1 MVAKRKRLIL
11 AIGIIG
17 LIFLCSVSG
26 LFAAGA
32 KEAVSTD
39 QRAMTL
45 RLAHISDEEHPS
57 HKASMLF
64 KELVEEKTGGVVK
77 VEVFSNASLGSAPE
91 YTEQLQLGAL
101 ELGLVTSGQLQV
113 WVPEYGAVMIPF
125 LFEGYDHAHR
135 ALDGEA
141 GELLADY
148 AAEKGFVVL
157 GNWEWGFRQLSNR
170 LLKVEKPADVARLK
184 MRVPNEIQLEA
195 MYKALGATTSI
206 ISFPELYMA
215 LAQGVVDG
223 QCNPLSTIYY
233 QKLYEVQPYV
243 TILNHVYNTQML
255 VASEKAWNSFTD
267 ETKQIVLDASAQAGM
282 LARDLTIDSE
292 EELIALLKK
301 AGVQVNYPDLAP
313 FRDRMGPA
321 IKTISDFS
329 GNVFTEKF
337 VQFVEEAR

>member
-1 MVAKRKRLIL
+1 MVLRKKMLLLVMSIVGL
-11 AIGIIG
+11 LVAI
-17 LIFLCSVSG
+17 SATG

-32 KEAVSTD
+32 QEVVSTE
-39 QRAMTL
+39 QKPMTL
-45 RLAHISDEEHPS
+45 RLAHISDEGHPS

-77 VEVFSNASLGSAPE
+77 VEVYSSSSLGSAPE

-125 LFEGYDHAHR
+125 LFESYDHAHR

-148 AAEKGFVVL
+148 AAEKGFVVI

-195 MYKALGATTSI
+195 MYKALGSTTSI

-233 QKLYEVQPYV
+233 QKLYEVQPFV

-255 VASEKAWNSFTD
+255 VASEKAWNTFTD
-267 ETKQIVLDASAQAGM
+267 ETKQIVRDASEQAGN
-282 LARDLTIDSE
+282 LARELTVNSE
-292 EELIALLKK
+292 EELIQKLEE
-301 AGVQVNYPDLAP
+301 AGVTVNYPDLTP
-313 FRDRMGPA
+313 FRDKMGPA
-321 IKTISDFS
+321 IKTIGDFA
-329 GNVFTEKF
+329 GNEFTDKF
-337 VQFVEEAR
+337 VKLVEQAR